1 MGCFFFWNNMFKEN
15 KQFTQKNINNVLVFE
30 PFPKIPRCLSIQYL
44 AKVGRIKFIEKNGVV
59 LMLVRNI
66 EDKYNI
72 VDYFGENDEERIAHW
87 FVYKD
92 ERK

>member
-1 MGCFFFWNNMFKEN
+1 MLLFWDIMFKEN

-44 AKVGRIKFIEKNGVV
+44 ARVGRIKFIEKNRVV
-59 LMLVRNI
+59 WMLVRNL

-72 VDYFGENDEERIAHW
+72 VEYFGENDEERIAHW
-87 FVYKD
+87 FVYRD

>member
-1 MGCFFFWNNMFKEN
+1 MFREN

-44 AKVGRIKFIEKNGVV
+44 ARVGRIKFIEKNRVV
-59 LMLVRNI
+59 WMLVRNL

-72 VDYFGENDEERIAHW
+72 VEYFGENDEERIAHW

-92 ERK
+92 ESK

>member
-92 ERK
+92 EKK

>member
-1 MGCFFFWNNMFKEN
+1 MFKEN
-15 KQFTQKNINNVLVFE
+15 KQFTQKNINNILVFE
-30 PFPKIPRCLSIQYL
+30 PNPKIPRCLSIQYL
-44 AKVGRIKFIEKNGVV
+44 IKVDRIKFVKDKGSVW
-59 LMLVRNI
+59 MLVRNL

-72 VDYFGENDEERIAHW
+72 VDCFGENDEERIAHW